1 MCVFG
6 HFLECVVF
14 VWKYMWIFVFGL
26 VLMNSGSDAKYT
38 QGEWEHYK
46 HKVKL
51 QIMTTVTKPA
61 VLYEFHFGNVLGFIY
76 FHSQTIL
83 IHIYIYKE
91 LNTIRFSNL
100 NGRKCDIPHLYI
112 YSLSNI
118 FIQTNNY
125 NKYIFLA
132 QRYSTR
138 IRTFGRM
145 CISVFGYRR
154 RDKIYNAIWSNGNN
168 ANARRNS
175 KILTAR
181 CSPIN

>member
-112 YSLSNI
+112 YIRLA
-118 FIQTNNY
+118 
-125 NKYIFLA
+125 IFLYKQTITINIYSSRNDIQLEFELSVVCVFLCSDTDDA
-132 QRYSTR
+132 IKYTTRFEATVTTRMRGATQRY
-138 IRTFGRM
+138 
-145 CISVFGYRR
+145 
-154 RDKIYNAIWSNGNN
+154 
-168 ANARRNS
+168 
-175 KILTAR
+175 
-181 CSPIN
+181 